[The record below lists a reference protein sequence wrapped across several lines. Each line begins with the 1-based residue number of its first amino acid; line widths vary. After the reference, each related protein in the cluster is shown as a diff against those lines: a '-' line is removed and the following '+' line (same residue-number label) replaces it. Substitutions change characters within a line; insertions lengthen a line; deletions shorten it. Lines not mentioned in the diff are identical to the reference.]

1 MDTEKPIAA
10 VPMYKASLIQ
20 PAHTAKKRELSTQ
33 PTCALVSQGTFLD
46 CQPTW
51 LQRMIAVEDARC
63 EARIP
68 ENRPVRKLA
77 NNFVRRNDPDHLEK

>member
-1 MDTEKPIAA
+1 METENPIAA

-20 PAHTAKKRELSTQ
+20 PAHNAKKRELSTQ
-33 PTCALVSQGTFLD
+33 PTWFWFLKEVFLI

-63 EARIP
+63 ERRIP
-68 ENRPVRKLA
+68 EKRPVRKLA
-77 NNFVRRNDPDHLEK
+77 NFVRRNDPDHLEK